1 MTYINA
7 IILLVC
13 LSFSII
19 AQTAQTLTNKDI
31 INLTTIGLPSNL
43 IIAKIKKTAGK
54 FDTSPTALKELKEA
68 GVQNDVIL
76 AMIEGDAK
84 PESKA
89 EEKQKASA
97 TVEESA
103 KPIDGQTEWKN
114 DKKNPNRW
122 ESKHLIK
129 TYDKFHSLTILRSK
143 PDDVSAKVGKAES
156 AVSMSATIVLEKN
169 TKPTDVILIFSPQ
182 TVSFGGGSVAE
193 AFRLKTGGKIF
204 FKREAEVI
212 LLVGNVRTKL
222 NFTDKAFP
230 IDGAGN
236 LQEIFA
242 VVIPLPTFE
251 KMISAQKWE
260 MLIEDVEIDFTERM
274 ADRVRPRLQA
284 LQQEI
289 KSLP

>member
-1 MTYINA
+1 MRNINA

-19 AQTAQTLTNKDI
+19 AQTALTLTNKDI

-43 IIAKIKKTAGK
+43 IIAKIKKTGGK

-76 AMIEGDAK
+76 VMIEGDAK

-89 EEKQKASA
+89 EEKRAVSV

-103 KPIDGQTEWKN
+103 RPMDGQTELKN

-129 TYDKFHSLTILRSK
+129 TYDKFRRLTVLQSK
-143 PDDVSAKVGKAES
+143 PDDVRAKVGKAES
-156 AVSMSATIVLEKN
+156 AVSMSASVVFEKS
-169 TKPTDVILIFSPQ
+169 TKPTTVLLIFSPQ
-182 TVSFGGGSVAE
+182 TVSFAGGSFAE

-212 LLVGNVRTKL
+212 LLVGNERIKL

-242 VVIPLPTFE
+242 VVMSLPTFE

-260 MLIEDVEIDFTERM
+260 MLIEDVVIDFTERM